1 MKKKKVNYNL
11 IIGLILTS
19 IVVLMAV
26 VGHFWTPYGTTDM
39 NGILK
44 NAAPSLAHP
53 FGNDNFGRDILS
65 RIMNGM
71 GTTCFVAL
79 CTCLLYTSSAFDT
92 TGDIDSMSEEE
103 FSNLL
108 AARMS
113 TLDEEERREAA
124 KAIARKIACWRGGKD
139 NPLSLRE
146 EILIE
151 LQAMI
156 RRHEYYSSR

>member
-1 MKKKKVNYNL
+1 MSRELTPEERREYEQHRREQIEDSAKKLGLTVEEIEALERNARAAHHTPDEKEKASEALRKAIEKV
-11 IIGLILTS
+11 GA
-19 IVVLMAV
+19 VLQV
-26 VGHFWTPYGTTDM
+26 DEGEV
-39 NGILK
+39 
-44 NAAPSLAHP
+44 
-53 FGNDNFGRDILS
+53 
-65 RIMNGM
+65 
-71 GTTCFVAL
+71 
-79 CTCLLYTSSAFDT
+79 
-92 TGDIDSMSEEE
+92 DSMDEEE

-113 TLDEEERREAA
+113 ILDEEERREAA
-124 KAIARKIACWRGGKD
+124 KVIARKIACWRGGED

>member
-1 MKKKKVNYNL
+1 MSRGLTPEERKAYEQRRREQMEDSAKKLGLTVEELENL
-11 IIGLILTS
+11 E
-19 IVVLMAV
+19 
-26 VGHFWTPYGTTDM
+26 
-39 NGILK
+39 K
-44 NAAPSLAHP
+44 NARTAHHAPDEKERASEALRKA
-53 FGNDNFGRDILS
+53 IEKV
-65 RIMNGM
+65 
-71 GTTCFVAL
+71 GTISEAGE
-79 CTCLLYTSSAFDT
+79 
-92 TGDIDSMSEEE
+92 GDVDGMSEEE

-113 TLDEEERREAA
+113 ILDEEECREAS
-124 KAIARKIACWRGGKD
+124 KAIARKIACWRGGED

>member
-1 MKKKKVNYNL
+1 MSRELTPEERKAYEQRRREQMEDSAKKLGLTVEELENL
-11 IIGLILTS
+11 E
-19 IVVLMAV
+19 
-26 VGHFWTPYGTTDM
+26 
-39 NGILK
+39 K
-44 NAAPSLAHP
+44 NARIAHHTP
-53 FGNDNFGRDILS
+53 DEKERAAEALRKAIEKVGAIAEVDEGNVDG
-65 RIMNGM
+65 
-71 GTTCFVAL
+71 
-79 CTCLLYTSSAFDT
+79 
-92 TGDIDSMSEEE
+92 MSEEE

-113 TLDEEERREAA
+113 ILDEEERREAS
-124 KAIARKIACWRGGKD
+124 KAIARKIACWRGGED

>member
-1 MKKKKVNYNL
+1 MEDSAKKL
-11 IIGLILTS
+11 GLTVEELEE
-19 IVVLMAV
+19 LE
-26 VGHFWTPYGTTDM
+26 
-39 NGILK
+39 K
-44 NAAPSLAHP
+44 NARVAQHTPDEKEKASEALRKAIEKVGSVFEVDEGNVDSL
-53 FGNDNFGRDILS
+53 
-65 RIMNGM
+65 
-71 GTTCFVAL
+71 
-79 CTCLLYTSSAFDT
+79 
-92 TGDIDSMSEEE
+92 SEED

-124 KAIARKIACWRGGKD
+124 KVIARKIACWRGGEG

>member
-1 MKKKKVNYNL
+1 MSRELTLEERKAYEQRRREQMEDSAKKLGLTVEELENL
-11 IIGLILTS
+11 E
-19 IVVLMAV
+19 
-26 VGHFWTPYGTTDM
+26 
-39 NGILK
+39 K
-44 NAAPSLAHP
+44 NARTAHHTP
-53 FGNDNFGRDILS
+53 DEKERASEALRKAIEKVGTIAEVDEGNVDG
-65 RIMNGM
+65 
-71 GTTCFVAL
+71 
-79 CTCLLYTSSAFDT
+79 
-92 TGDIDSMSEEE
+92 MSEEE

-113 TLDEEERREAA
+113 ILDEEERREAS
-124 KAIARKIACWRGGKD
+124 KAIARKIACWRGGED

>member
-1 MKKKKVNYNL
+1 MAAMSRGLTPEERKAYEQRRREQMEDSAKKLGLTVEELENL
-11 IIGLILTS
+11 E
-19 IVVLMAV
+19 
-26 VGHFWTPYGTTDM
+26 
-39 NGILK
+39 K
-44 NAAPSLAHP
+44 NARTAHHTP
-53 FGNDNFGRDILS
+53 DEKERASEALRKAIEKV
-65 RIMNGM
+65 
-71 GTTCFVAL
+71 GTISEAGE
-79 CTCLLYTSSAFDT
+79 
-92 TGDIDSMSEEE
+92 GDVDGMSEEE

-113 TLDEEERREAA
+113 ILDEEECREAS
-124 KAIARKIACWRGGKD
+124 KAIARKIACWRGGED